1 MFVLFKWLKSKVF
14 FKRFETRFTPIN
26 NICSIIITYR
36 LSLHIG
42 KKKTKTYGRFHR
54 SFLLFIRNITKN
66 NDIIDIDIHM
76 DFLSIE
82 ICVCIT
88 NLQFVYF
95 KRFKGFN
102 NTNPTN
108 NANINIVHCTGKI
121 LVLLILHKGWVAIC
135 VTHLVWWSAHQCS
148 GNIGGCF
155 QSLS

>member
-1 MFVLFKWLKSKVF
+1 MFYSNDSNPRYFSRDSKLVLLQ
-14 FKRFETRFTPIN
+14 
-26 NICSIIITYR
+26 SIIFVA
-36 LSLHIG
+36 LSLLIVYHYISG

-135 VTHLVWWSAHQCS
+135 VTHLV
-148 GNIGGCF
+148 
-155 QSLS
+155 